1 MGGTPSVL
9 DPQGAA
15 RYIADLWWLLA
26 GLGSVIFVLV
36 MLYLAVALWRKR
48 SNGAEPLSAL
58 PPAAPPVTRAPGL
71 RPVILGGI
79 VLPLAV
85 LSVVTF
91 ATVQTLRALSA
102 MVTPELLTIE
112 VIGQQ
117 WWWEVR
123 YPAEGFETANE
134 IHIPVGQPVAL
145 ELRSDNVIHSFWV
158 PELHGKL
165 DLIPGRTNRFV
176 IQADE
181 AGVYRGLCAEFCG
194 VQHANM
200 MFLVIAQPPA
210 EFAQWLAAQQQPA
223 QPPTAPVAQA
233 GAAIFM
239 ESTCM
244 NCHAINGT
252 DATGDLGPDLTHFA
266 ARRTLGAAILP
277 NNVGNLGGWIANPQ
291 HLKPGNLMPP
301 TTDLTGAELQA
312 LLAYLQTLE

>member
-26 GLGSVIFVLV
+26 GLGGAIFVFV
-36 MLYLAVALWRKR
+36 MIYLAFALWRR
-48 SNGAEPLSAL
+48 SNGRGLAAKITLDV
-58 PPAAPPVTRAPGL
+58 PAVNTPSL

-79 VLPLAV
+79 VLPIAVLAV
-85 LSVVTF
+85 VSF
-91 ATVQTLRALSA
+91 ATVRTLRALNT
-102 MVTPELLTIE
+102 MVTPDPLTIQ

-123 YPAEGFETANE
+123 YPAHGFETANE
-134 IHIPVGQPVAL
+134 IHIPVGEPVAI

-181 AGVYRGLCAEFCG
+181 AGTYRGLCAEFCG

-210 EFAQWLAAQQQPA
+210 EFAAWVARQQQPA
-223 QPPTAPVAQA
+223 QPPGDPVAQTGQA
-233 GAAIFM
+233 LFLAENCI
-239 ESTCM
+239 

-266 ARRTLGAAILP
+266 ARRTLAAAMLP
-277 NNVGNLGGWIANPQ
+277 NNLGNLGGWVANPQ
-291 HLKPGNLMPP
+291 HIKPGNLMPAA
-301 TTDLTGAELQA
+301 DGLTGAELQA

>member
-26 GLGSVIFVLV
+26 GLGSAIFVLV
-36 MLYLAVALWRKR
+36 IFYLAFALWRR
-48 SNGAEPLSAL
+48 SAGRGLVPKATLDAPLANHIPS
-58 PPAAPPVTRAPGL
+58 L

-79 VLPLAV
+79 VLPIAV
-85 LSVVTF
+85 LSVVSF
-91 ATVQTLRALSA
+91 ATVRTLRALGTL
-102 MVTPELLTIE
+102 VTPDPLTIQ

-123 YPAEGFETANE
+123 YSAYGFETANE
-134 IHIPVGQPVAL
+134 IHIPVGEPVAI

-181 AGVYRGLCAEFCG
+181 AGEYRGLCAEFCG

-210 EFAQWLAAQQQPA
+210 EFAAWVAQQQQPA
-223 QPPTAPVAQA
+223 QPPTAPMAQA
-233 GAAIFM
+233 GQALFLAENCI
-239 ESTCM
+239 

-266 ARRTLGAAILP
+266 SRRTLAAAMLP
-277 NNVGNLGGWIANPQ
+277 NNLGNLGGWVANPQ
-291 HLKPGNLMPP
+291 HIKPGNLMPAA
-301 TTDLTGAELQA
+301 DGLTGPELQA
-312 LLAYLQTLE
+312 LLAYLQTLD